1 MDCQNGIG
9 HQKKKVYGHTAAN
22 STTWC
27 VLAWCVKKQNHKKNS
42 LLRLLG
48 SFYQKVPS
56 IKWNSTKYKENEIEH
71 GELQI
76 YSYAGH
82 KPIYPIV

>member
-27 VLAWCVKKQNHKKNS
+27 VLAWCVKKQNHKKTACCI
-42 LLRLLG
+42 
-48 SFYQKVPS
+48 F
-56 IKWNSTKYKENEIEH
+56 
-71 GELQI
+71 
-76 YSYAGH
+76 
-82 KPIYPIV
+82 